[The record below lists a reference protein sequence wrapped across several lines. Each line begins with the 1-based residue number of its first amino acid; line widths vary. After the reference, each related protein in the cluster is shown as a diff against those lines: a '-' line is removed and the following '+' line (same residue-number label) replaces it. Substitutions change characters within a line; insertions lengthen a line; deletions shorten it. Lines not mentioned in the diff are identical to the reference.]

1 MTDLHLP
8 INIVLLLLPLIL
20 LQFILTIVAVMSWY
34 KADQDMRLN
43 GNKWGWL
50 IVVLLINT
58 IGPILFFITLGR
70 EDTFL
75 KCVSTRW
82 VMNRLF

>member
-1 MTDLHLP
+1 MLEWVVLIAVLSLVVFSLLRVH
-8 INIVLLLLPLIL
+8 VLLALIL
-20 LQFILTIVAVMSWY
+20 SGIIAGLASGLSFIAL
-34 KADQDMRLN
+34 R
-43 GNKWGWL
+43 
-50 IVVLLINT
+50 
-58 IGPILFFITLGR
+58 R

>member
-1 MTDLHLP
+1 MVFFQTHGLTNPTTFLYHD
-8 INIVLLLLPLIL
+8 VKD
-20 LQFILTIVAVMSWY
+20 LQFPPHFHAAY
-34 KADQDMRLN
+34 EC
-43 GNKWGWL
+43 L
-50 IVVLLINT
+50 IVHEGVLEVDVNKTIYTVNENQLI
-58 IGPILFFITLGR
+58 FIVLGR